1 MSYQIKIKFFDVT
14 NCCHNLCH
22 IWMQGYKWDTPGV
35 SHISGHP
42 LILRNASCNSPS
54 PLWPWAENCYVQLFW
69 PPCWWYL
76 MFSQCLDKLLI
87 MLFQISCQK
96 WKKIVNCRPPKDRT
110 LRTKDDTYQ
119 KLPLQPQDSSPQNA
133 TPKEAVKTTIT
144 TSVKK
149 HHLVPWYEW
158 TEASQQCRK
167 KSWLSSQ
174 TLPNLTREFNIDFR
188 ELLHGT
194 IAYRIVLEFQ
204 FIQECLTVYVHSSFP
219 PTWQTIK

>member
-1 MSYQIKIKFFDVT
+1 
-14 NCCHNLCH
+14 
-22 IWMQGYKWDTPGV
+22 
-35 SHISGHP
+35 
-42 LILRNASCNSPS
+42 
-54 PLWPWAENCYVQLFW
+54 
-69 PPCWWYL
+69 
-76 MFSQCLDKLLI
+76 

-96 WKKIVNCRPPKDRT
+96 RKKIVNCRPPT
-110 LRTKDDTYQ
+110 LRTKDDTYK
-119 KLPLQPQDSSPQNA
+119 KLPLQPQDSSPQNT

-219 PTWQTIK
+219 PHMADNQVTRGQWPYRLASTDSLSWLAVAREVGCGALISCSNADEHKPFRVALILHK